1 MIDYASRF
9 VRDPNICNG
18 QTTIKGT
25 RVMLRNILASL
36 AAGETEKE
44 ILEAYPA
51 LRDEDI
57 RAAIAFAAASAVD
70 DMPMSVL
77 PPV

>member
-1 MIDYASRF
+1 MLDCPTHF

-25 RVMLRNILASL
+25 RVTLRTVLASL
-36 AAGETEKE
+36 AAGETEDQ
-44 ILEAYPA
+44 ILDAYPA
-51 LRDEDI
+51 LSHDDV

-70 DMPMSVL
+70 DLPMSVL
-77 PPV
+77 PQI

>member
-1 MIDYASRF
+1 VIDFATRF
-9 VRDPNICNG
+9 VRDPEVCNG

-25 RVMLRNILASL
+25 RVMLRTVLASL
-36 AAGETEKE
+36 AAGETAEE

-51 LRDEDI
+51 LTQDDL

-70 DMPMSVL
+70 DIPLSVL
-77 PPV
+77 PSV